1 MQSLNGARASSESQL
16 LRVLG
21 VRQLATTIFNY
32 TVGVGIYALPA
43 LAVARLGAAAPLAYL
58 VCMLTMGLT
67 LLCLAEAGSRV
78 SATGGVYAYVEAGLG
93 PLVGFTAGALLFLV
107 GLFGGAAV
115 VVLFAKT
122 VCALLGS
129 ASNALAVSLIIGVV
143 ALFTA
148 INVRGVQQS
157 AKAMEFITI
166 IKILP
171 LLLFVLVGAA
181 FVHPSNWHW
190 ELTPALPAVLGT
202 AGVVIFAFT
211 GIESA
216 LAPSGEVRSP
226 SRTVPQAAFL
236 ALGAATV
243 LYLAVQW
250 VALGIEGP
258 RLALEKVTPLAQ
270 AAASFAGPAG
280 RTVMIVAATIS
291 MLGYMSANIL
301 STPRAIFAFARDGFL
316 PQLLAKV
323 HERYRTPHAA
333 IIVHGSAIALL
344 ALTGT
349 FEHLAIFSNLSAFV
363 LYILCAIAL
372 MSLRRR
378 DVRADGA
385 PWIIPGGPL
394 VPIAA
399 CAANAWLIYAT
410 AAARD
415 WIGIAIVVA
424 ASVLLYALRGV
435 RLRIASKRVALREP

>member
-1 MQSLNGARASSESQL
+1 MHSLKIARQRADAQL

-32 TVGVGIYALPA
+32 TVGVGIFALPA
-43 LAVARLGAAAPLAYL
+43 LAVTRLGAAAPLAYL
-58 VCMLTMGLT
+58 VCMVSMGLT

-93 PLVGFTAGALLFLV
+93 SLVGFTAGALLFLV

-122 VCALLGS
+122 VGALLGS
-129 ASNALAVSLIIGVV
+129 HSNALVVSLIIAVV
-143 ALFTA
+143 ALFTT
-148 INVRGVQQS
+148 INVWGVHQS
-157 AKAMEFITI
+157 AKAMEFITVV
-166 IKILP
+166 KVLP
-171 LLLFVLVGAA
+171 LLLFVVVGAA
-181 FVHPSNWHW
+181 FVQPSNWHW
-190 ELTPALPAVLGT
+190 EVTPALPAVLGT

-226 SRTVPQAAFL
+226 ARTVPLAAFL

-291 MLGYMSANIL
+291 MLGYLSANIL

-316 PQLLAKV
+316 PQLLANV

-333 IIVHGSAIALL
+333 IIVHGTAIALL
-344 ALTGT
+344 ALSGT

-385 PWIIPGGPL
+385 PWVIPGGPL

-415 WIGIAIVVA
+415 GLGIAIVVA
-424 ASVLLYALRGV
+424 ASVLLYALRSV
-435 RLRIASKRVALREP
+435 RQRVASTVAPP